1 MTIILSIAAV
11 KLISIKQ
18 KKKKKSIAAVPGDPV
33 VQEILLAL
41 FVLEGLVCRS
51 FHEHQQVQILP
62 KNPTKLTKII
72 NSC

>member
-11 KLISIKQ
+11 KLISIK

-62 KNPTKLTKII
+62 KNPTKLTK
-72 NSC
+72 S